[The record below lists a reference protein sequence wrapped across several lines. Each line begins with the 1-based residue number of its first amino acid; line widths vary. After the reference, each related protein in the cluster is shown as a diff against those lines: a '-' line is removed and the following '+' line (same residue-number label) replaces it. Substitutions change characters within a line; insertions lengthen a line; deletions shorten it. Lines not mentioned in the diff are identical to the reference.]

1 MGFGGV
7 RGFVGMVLVLDLGS
21 HDEELGEEAVE
32 SSKAGEV
39 VGIRA
44 AGSVFGLVNG
54 AEERLAAVDW
64 ARAGWREEC
73 VGGGARDGGGGLRV
87 RCSVAESDVC
97 VGAEERYDE
106 DAGEELEGAAGFA
119 EAQHLAVHGRGVGW
133 GCRVG
138 GCGHGSFTL
147 GTASHGWIEA
157 GAGF

>member
-1 MGFGGV
+1 MG
-7 RGFVGMVLVLDLGS
+7 RGLGFFGMVLVLVSGS
-21 HDEELGEEAVE
+21 HNEELHEETVE
-32 SSKAGEV
+32 APETGEV
-39 VGIRA
+39 IRIGS
-44 AGSVFGLVNG
+44 AGVAFDVVNG

-64 ARAGWREEC
+64 AGAGWREEG
-73 VGGGARDGGGGLRV
+73 VGGGSRDGGGRLRV

-119 EAQHLAVHGRGVGW
+119 EAQHLAVRGRGVGW
-133 GCRVG
+133 GCRFG